1 MSSRSTSCRRILGQ
15 RSAGA
20 SVQMAPR
27 NVTWARKGK
36 WVYLAKIALE
46 KYFLMKIKNGV
57 SEPFF
62 ERAILNAM
70 GIGKREK
77 AG

>member
-1 MSSRSTSCRRILGQ
+1 MS
-15 RSAGA
+15 
-20 SVQMAPR
+20 PR
-27 NVTWARKGK
+27 NITWARKGK
-36 WVYLAKIALE
+36 EAYLAKIALK

-57 SEPFF
+57 GEPFF

>member
-1 MSSRSTSCRRILGQ
+1 M
-15 RSAGA
+15 GA
-20 SVQMAPR
+20 SSQDR
-27 NVTWARKGK
+27 
-36 WVYLAKIALE
+36 LE
-46 KYFLMKIKNGV
+46 KYFLMKMKKGV

-62 ERAILNAM
+62 EKAILNAM